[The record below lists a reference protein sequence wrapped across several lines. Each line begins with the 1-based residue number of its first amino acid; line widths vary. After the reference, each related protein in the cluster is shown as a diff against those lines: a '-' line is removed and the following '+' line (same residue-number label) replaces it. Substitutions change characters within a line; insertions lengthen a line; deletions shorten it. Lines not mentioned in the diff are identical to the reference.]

1 MNKVLLIYF
10 VACAVLAPPLR
21 VAPGFPAVRPE
32 TFVILFALLVGRCH
46 VGFGDRIPKL
56 LLAFFGIAIV
66 AIGASYTVF
75 GIPFNGS
82 DLSVFPMLVQYW
94 LVYCFGKGM
103 SNRAGRRLV
112 VVAVAFFVGF
122 AALIGIA
129 QKLNVGGVNDW
140 LTPVYSYDNAAGEI
154 AIQSLQRGASS
165 ARAVGTV
172 GDPRH
177 FACLI
182 AFGVAACLSLLL
194 RYGASNRM
202 RVFAVGTLLIC
213 IAGSLSAVSR
223 TGLMAI
229 FIQLGIAGFLY
240 FRKTSNLLAPI
251 GVILVFCA
259 LFVAG
264 YSKLAGEGKTDR
276 LTMGVEEAVD
286 SSGYARIRD
295 LQEPFVKALD
305 APLILI
311 TGMGPAKSVLPRSE
325 HGEIGWV
332 TLRYG
337 LGGLFVYGAILSL
350 SAKRTV
356 KGYLRVGSGT
366 ESSVAM
372 FFLLVLSVW
381 AFYVLAESIFKLP
394 QIMSINMLVVG
405 MVYGTQSEKLRRLK
419 MSSKKQLGRK
429 RDQSP
434 SRVATANH

>member
-1 MNKVLLIYF
+1 M
-10 VACAVLAPPLR
+10 
-21 VAPGFPAVRPE
+21 APGFPTVRPE
-32 TFVILFALLVGRCH
+32 AFVVLLSVLFGKCH
-46 VGFGDRIPKL
+46 LSLGDRIPKL

-75 GIPFNGS
+75 GIPVNSS
-82 DLSVFPMLVQYW
+82 DLSVFPMLAQYW

-103 SNRAGRRLV
+103 SDRAGRRV
-112 VVAVAFFVGF
+112 VVAAVASAVGL
-122 AALIGIA
+122 AASIGIA

-140 LTPVYSYDNAAGEI
+140 LTPVYAYDNAVGEI
-154 AIQSLQRGASS
+154 AIQSLRRETSW

-182 AFGVAACLSLLL
+182 AFGVTACLSILL
-194 RYGASNRM
+194 RYGAGNRM

-229 FIQLGIAGFLY
+229 FFQLVIASFLY
-240 FRKTSNLLAPI
+240 FRRTSNLLAPI
-251 GVILVFCA
+251 GVIFVFCA

-276 LTMGVEEAVD
+276 LTMSVEEAVD

-311 TGMGPAKSVLPRSE
+311 TGMGPAKSVLPGSE

-337 LGGLFVYGAILSL
+337 LGGLFVYGAILFL

-356 KGYLRVGSGT
+356 RGYLRARSGT

-381 AFYVLAESIFKLP
+381 AFYVLAESIFKLA

-405 MVYGTQSEKLRRLK
+405 MVYGTQSEKLRRVNR
-419 MSSKKQLGRK
+419 SSTKQLGRK

-434 SRVATANH
+434 NRVAMANR